1 MITEPRVKRL
11 RELIAE
17 LEQLP
22 ESPERDR
29 LLSEF
34 RSRAV
39 DLDTGVTPRAILP
52 LREIPEARPPR
63 RESAPKL
70 TKVAPPAPP
79 AAIEVARAAEDEPF
93 CVEERLSLEDA
104 LRHSGPHASTRG
116 DGAVAPWTLGLRG

>member
-1 MITEPRVKRL
+1 MVTEPRIKRL

-17 LEQLP
+17 LELLP

-39 DLDTGVTPRAILP
+39 DLDTGVTPRALLP

-63 RESAPKL
+63 RPAAPK
-70 TKVAPPAPP
+70 VAAPAPAP
-79 AAIEVARAAEDEPF
+79 AIEVARPADEAPF
-93 CVEERLSLEDA
+93 RVEERLSLEDA
-104 LRHSGPHASTRG
+104 LRHAPTRG